1 MSCYLHLESVKATTY
16 ICFKSNIYEDK
27 AFLQDLLDRCVGVIV
42 VVVVCDIVVVI
53 NDIVAV
59 IADVRTVAM
68 VVASFSFGFEA
79 TNFSSRERVTIK
91 IVKTISREIQTI
103 TARWFCHHLC
113 LPLVSTISALLS
125 SLLCI
130 LCSSQNLNSK

>member
-1 MSCYLHLESVKATTY
+1 MSCYLHLESIKATTY

-42 VVVVCDIVVVI
+42 VVVVI

-59 IADVRTVAM
+59 IADVKTVAM